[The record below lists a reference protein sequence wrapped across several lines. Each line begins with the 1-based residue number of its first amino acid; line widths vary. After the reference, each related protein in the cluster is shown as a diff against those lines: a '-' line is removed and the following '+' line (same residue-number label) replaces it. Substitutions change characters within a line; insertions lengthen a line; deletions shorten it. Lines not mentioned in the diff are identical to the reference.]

1 MSLTILKLHGRTTV
15 GVREFSSPHG
25 DGKCFATWRQGKKC
39 TVCSVAR
46 DGLSDVDRHTHTH
59 TSSIIKYI
67 ACKSVFVR
75 YRVIITNITHTHDLI
90 SSLVR

>member
-46 DGLSDVDRHTHTH
+46 DGLSDVDRHTHWKSH
-59 TSSIIKYI
+59 KGARYKTS
-67 ACKSVFVR
+67 VR
-75 YRVIITNITHTHDLI
+75 LI
-90 SSLVR
+90 R